1 MRDEAWRR
9 DNIGRLLNDAA
20 RAFEAQVLD
29 YLARAGHDGLGAT
42 HINVTRNLDSA
53 GTRLTELAR
62 RAAMTKQSMGELV
75 RQMEALGY
83 LRRDADP
90 QDGRAQI
97 VRFTAKG
104 AAWLK
109 AFRRALRRAE
119 ADMAAR
125 LGAGTVL
132 ALRQSLQRYRGD
144 VL

>member
-1 MRDEAWRR
+1 MADESWRR
-9 DNIGRLLNDAA
+9 DNVGRLLNDAA
-20 RAFEAQVLD
+20 RAFEARVLAH
-29 YLARAGHDGLGAT
+29 LARAGHDGLGAT
-42 HINVTRNLDSA
+42 HINVTRNLDTG

-97 VRFTAKG
+97 VRFTPRG
-104 AAWLK
+104 LAWLK

-119 ADMAAR
+119 AGMAAQ
-125 LGAGTVL
+125 LGAANMQ
-132 ALRQSLQRYRGD
+132 ALRQALQRYRGD
-144 VL
+144 VT